1 MRRSFFAAALLVSA
15 YVGLTLAL
23 TEGRQAAEALPR
35 REARVPRLL
44 PGVQP
49 GGEVQLPNQWSLRPA
64 GRQIVVGD
72 FPVNLALHPDGQ
84 WLAILH
90 AGFGEHEVIILD
102 LKTRKKTSR
111 VLLDQCFVGLCFSPD
126 GKRLFASGGEQEI
139 VHAFDF

>member
-1 MRRSFFAAALLVSA
+1 MDSMRRSFFVAGLLVIAAALLVSA

-23 TEGRQAAEALPR
+23 TRDRPAADTTPRPGSGRTYL
-35 REARVPRLL
+35 PRLL

-102 LKTRKKTSR
+102 LKAQKKTSR
-111 VLLDQCFVGLCFSPD
+111 FL
-126 GKRLFASGGEQEI
+126 
-139 VHAFDF
+139 